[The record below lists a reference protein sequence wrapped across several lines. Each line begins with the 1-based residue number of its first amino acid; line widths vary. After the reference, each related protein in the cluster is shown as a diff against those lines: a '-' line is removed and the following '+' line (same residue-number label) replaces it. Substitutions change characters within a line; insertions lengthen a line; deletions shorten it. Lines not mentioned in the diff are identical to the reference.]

1 MIFSSAFRQ
10 LVPREMR
17 PRLAGL
23 LALMLASALTEGFGL
38 VLLAPMLG
46 ALGGGAADDPVTRA
60 LAHLGLP
67 IALGPLLALFVAL
80 VALRAALNFFR
91 GFAVMRFEMEVVDR
105 LRARA
110 WDALLHCDWRV
121 LSAMRHSD
129 SASLLI
135 TNVDRTGFA
144 VDQAL
149 NATAVTVTLGGLAAA
164 ALAISPT
171 IAACAI
177 IGGVAVL
184 FAYRRV
190 RHRASAIGRQL
201 SRAYEEV
208 FARFDE
214 GLGALRVIK
223 SFGREDQTA
232 REGAAAI
239 TDMRRAQVAFAR
251 DAGLAQA
258 ALQAGGALLLAALI
272 WVAITRWHAHVAQI
286 LPLVALSVR
295 ALPQI
300 GALQQ
305 TWQNWA
311 HARPAFDAVM
321 ALTERTEAARE
332 PAPASGE
339 AAPSLRNALTL
350 DGVLVRFDGRDQ
362 PALAGVD
369 LVIPAGGIVAL
380 TGPSGAGKSTVA
392 DLVGGLIAPDAGE
405 VRVDGVALTGGLRR
419 AWRTR
424 VTYVQQEPV
433 LFTGTIRDNLRWGR
447 PAADEPAMRAALA
460 RASAGFVLDLPDG
473 LDTRVGE
480 SGRQL
485 SGGERQRIVL
495 ARALLRDPEL
505 LILDE
510 AASALDA
517 DNENAI
523 AAAIAQLRGQ
533 LTIVIIGHRGA
544 LAELAD
550 RVVRLDAGRIVSVA
564 G

>member
-10 LVPREMR
+10 LVPRQLR

-46 ALGGGAADDPVTRA
+46 ALGGGSGTDPVTRT
-60 LAHLGLP
+60 LAALGLP
-67 IALGPLLALFVAL
+67 MALGPLLALFVAL
-80 VALRAALNFFR
+80 VALRAVLNFAR
-91 GFAVMRFEMEVVDR
+91 GLAAMRFEMAVVDG

-121 LSAMRHSD
+121 LSAMRLSD
-129 SASLLI
+129 SASQLI

-144 VDQAL
+144 VFQAL
-149 NATAVTVTLGGLAAA
+149 SATAVMVTLIGLAAA
-164 ALAISPT
+164 GLAIAPV

-177 IGGVAVL
+177 LGGIAVL
-184 FAYRRV
+184 AAYRRV
-190 RHRASAIGRQL
+190 RARASAIGEQL
-201 SRAYEEV
+201 NTAYEEV
-208 FARFDE
+208 YARFDE

-239 TDMRRAQVAFAR
+239 TGMRRVQVTFAR

-258 ALQAGGALLLAALI
+258 ALQASGALLLAGLV
-272 WVAITRWHAHVAQI
+272 WVAITRWHAGMAQI

-305 TWQNWA
+305 AWQNWA
-311 HARPAFDAVM
+311 HARPAFDSVM
-321 ALTERTEAARE
+321 ALTERAEAARE
-332 PAPASGE
+332 PAPAVE
-339 AAPSLRNALTL
+339 QAAPSLRQALTL
-350 DGVLVRFDGRDQ
+350 VGARVHFEGRDR
-362 PALAGVD
+362 PALDGVD
-369 LVIPAGGIVAL
+369 LAIPAGSIVAL
-380 TGPSGAGKSTVA
+380 TGPSGAGKSTIA
-392 DLVGGLIAPDAGE
+392 DLIGGLIAPDAGE
-405 VRVDGVALTGGLRR
+405 VRVDGAALAGGLRR

-433 LFTGTIRDNLRWGR
+433 LFGGTIRDNLRWGS
-447 PAADEPAMRAALA
+447 PAADEPAMRAVLA

-517 DNENAI
+517 ENESAI

-533 LTIVIIGHRGA
+533 LTVVIIGHRGA

-550 RVVRLDAGRIVSVA
+550 RVVRLEAGRIT